1 MLKGGSVSPADGCF
15 LGSSEVEVFRVEGD
29 AVILS
34 FPMLERAL
42 QLRKIAPPSQDF
54 IMSKDGGMEAVANQ
68 HEGRVLQVDKQLWL
82 LPTKASDSGEYSC
95 TYR

>member
-1 MLKGGSVSPADGCF
+1 MV
-15 LGSSEVEVFRVEGD
+15 RVEGD

-54 IMSKDGGMEAVANQ
+54 IISKDGGMEAVATQ
-68 HEGRVLQVDKQLWL
+68 HQGRILQVDKKLRL
-82 LPTKASDSGEYSC
+82 LPAKASDSGEYSC
-95 TYR
+95 TYRWV